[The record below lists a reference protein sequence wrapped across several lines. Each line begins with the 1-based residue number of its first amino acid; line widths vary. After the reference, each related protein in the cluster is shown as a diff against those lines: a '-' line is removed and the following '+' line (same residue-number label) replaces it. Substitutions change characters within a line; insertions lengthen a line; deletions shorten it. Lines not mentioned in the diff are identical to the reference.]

1 MWIMATTTQ
10 AHKTLTKMDQSPF
23 TRRLYEAGTLDD
35 MPSPTRE
42 STPGNVTS
50 NMTTSLPSTPKHYQ
64 FRESASGVNFKASPV
79 TPKAGFTPKFGGPST
94 PNRSTQA
101 TPQGTPTG
109 SWTHPSLKVV
119 KQRSGISKE
128 AMVKRV
134 VYNALSW
141 LVFVLFRSFVK
152 RVFFDWIAP
161 NDLIHLPPDDS
172 PTWKYVLYLQY
183 FIQGVLATNILQALF
198 YLVQPQDKYA
208 DLPMTDEQRELM
220 GLPKLNKKT
229 DIKNVPTP
237 PKYVRNSPGSM
248 NFPSPKPRSRSN
260 STSSSSVGTI
270 SASPG
275 NSSVD
280 LGNLSLGPSASPLRR
295 HPNHVVSNVPGI
307 GTPSPLGKSGVN
319 VAKTIQS
326 TGKNSAANTTANMS
340 LSQST
345 PIGTPKNKSKLNQ
358 SQSFTPTGRYMYYS
372 DSPRKA

>member
-1 MWIMATTTQ
+1 
-10 AHKTLTKMDQSPF
+10 MDQSPF
-23 TRRLYEAGTLDD
+23 TRRLYEAGTLED

-42 STPGNVTS
+42 NVPGNVSS

-79 TPKAGFTPKFGGPST
+79 TPKGGFAPKFGTPKFGT
-94 PNRSTQA
+94 PQTPKTTQA

-109 SWTHPSLKVV
+109 SWTHPSVKVV

-141 LVFVLFRSFVK
+141 LVFVLIRSFVK
-152 RVFFDWIAP
+152 RLFFDWIAP
-161 NDLIHLPPDDS
+161 TELLSLPSDDS
-172 PTWKYVLYLQY
+172 PVWKYALYLQY
-183 FIQGVLATNILQALF
+183 FVQGVFATNILQALF

-208 DLPMTDEQRELM
+208 DLPLTQEQRELL
-220 GLPKLNKKT
+220 GLPKLSKPTEIK
-229 DIKNVPTP
+229 DIPTP
-237 PKYVRNSPGSM
+237 PKYVRHSPGSM

-260 STSSSSVGTI
+260 SSSSVGTI

-275 NSSVD
+275 NASVD

-295 HPNHVVSNVPGI
+295 YPSNVVSNVPGI
-307 GTPSPLGKSGVN
+307 GTPSPLGKSGH
-319 VAKTIQS
+319 VAKTIQA
-326 TGKNSAANTTANMS
+326 TGKTAANTTANMS

-345 PIGTPKNKSKLNQ
+345 PIGTPKNKSKLGQ

-372 DSPRKA
+372 DSPRKS

>member
-1 MWIMATTTQ
+1 
-10 AHKTLTKMDQSPF
+10 MDQSPF
-23 TRRLYEAGTLDD
+23 TRRLYEAGTLED
-35 MPSPTRE
+35 MPSPVRE
-42 STPGNVTS
+42 TTPGNVTS

-79 TPKAGFTPKFGGPST
+79 TPKAGFTPKFGTPKFPGPST
-94 PNRSTQA
+94 PSRSTQA

-141 LVFVLFRSFVK
+141 LVFVLLRSFIK

-161 NDLIHLPPDDS
+161 LELFSLPSDDS
-172 PTWKYVLYLQY
+172 PYWTYLLYLQY

-229 DIKNVPTP
+229 DLKDVPTP
-237 PKYVRNSPGSM
+237 PKYVRNSPGAM
-248 NFPSPKPRSRSN
+248 NFPSPKSRSRSN
-260 STSSSSVGTI
+260 SAASSPSAGSSAVGTI

-295 HPNHVVSNVPGI
+295 QTSHVVSNVPGI
-307 GTPSPLGKSGVN
+307 GTPSPLGKSGLN
-319 VAKTIQS
+319 VAKNLQS
-326 TGKNSAANTTANMS
+326 TGKPANTNAANMS

-345 PIGTPKNKSKLNQ
+345 PIGTPKGKSKLNQ

-372 DSPRKA
+372 DSPRKV

>member
-1 MWIMATTTQ
+1 
-10 AHKTLTKMDQSPF
+10 MDQSPF
-23 TRRLYEAGTLDD
+23 TRRLYEAGTLED

-64 FRESASGVNFKASPV
+64 FRESASGVNFKASPT
-79 TPKAGFTPKFGGPST
+79 TPKAGFTPKFGTPKFPGPST
-94 PNRSTQA
+94 PTTTSNA

-109 SWTHPSLKVV
+109 TWTHPSLKAV

-141 LVFVLFRSFVK
+141 LVFILLRSFVK

-161 NDLIHLPPDDS
+161 HDLVSLPADDS
-172 PTWKYVLYLQY
+172 PVWKYALYLQY
-183 FIQGVLATNILQALF
+183 FVQGVFATNILQALF

-208 DLPMTDEQRELM
+208 DLPMTDEQRELL
-220 GLPKLNKKT
+220 GLPRLNKKAT
-229 DIKNVPTP
+229 DIKDVPTP
-237 PKYVRNSPGSM
+237 PKYVRNSPGAM
-248 NFPSPKPRSRSN
+248 NFPSPKSRSRSN
-260 STSSSSVGTI
+260 SVSSNSAVGTI

-295 HPNHVVSNVPGI
+295 HPSHVVSNVPGI

-326 TGKNSAANTTANMS
+326 TGKSHSNTTSSANMS

-345 PIGTPKNKSKLNQ
+345 PIGTPKNKSRLNQ

-372 DSPRKA
+372 DSPRK

>member
-1 MWIMATTTQ
+1 
-10 AHKTLTKMDQSPF
+10 MDQSPF
-23 TRRLYEAGTLDD
+23 TRRLYEAGTLED

-50 NMTTSLPSTPKHYQ
+50 NMTSLPSTPKHYQ
-64 FRESASGVNFKASPV
+64 FRESESGVNFKASPA
-79 TPKAGFTPKFGGPST
+79 TPKAGFTPKFGTPKLGGPST
-94 PNRSTQA
+94 PLRSSQG

-128 AMVKRV
+128 ALVKRV

-141 LVFVLFRSFVK
+141 LVFWLVRSFVR
-152 RVFFDWIAP
+152 RVYFDWIAP
-161 NDLIHLPPDDS
+161 NDLVSLPADDS
-172 PTWKYVLYLQY
+172 LFWKAVLYLEY
-183 FIQGVLATNILQALF
+183 AVQGAFATNILQALF

-208 DLPMTDEQRELM
+208 DLPLTEEQRELM

-229 DIKNVPTP
+229 QLKDVPTP
-237 PKYVRNSPGSM
+237 PKYVRNSPGAM

-260 STSSSSVGTI
+260 SSSSVGTI

-319 VAKTIQS
+319 VAKTIQA
-326 TGKNSAANTTANMS
+326 TGKTANTSANMS

-345 PIGTPKNKSKLNQ
+345 PIGTPKNKSKLGQ

-372 DSPRKA
+372 DSPRKS

>member
-1 MWIMATTTQ
+1 
-10 AHKTLTKMDQSPF
+10 MDQSPF
-23 TRRLYEAGTLDD
+23 TRRLYEAGTLED

-64 FRESASGVNFKASPV
+64 FRESASGVNFKASPT
-79 TPKAGFTPKFGGPST
+79 TPKAGFTPKFGTPKFPGSST
-94 PNRSTQA
+94 PNRSIQA

-141 LVFVLFRSFVK
+141 LVFILVRSFIK
-152 RVFFDWIAP
+152 RVFYDWIAP
-161 NDLIHLPPDDS
+161 HGDNLFTLPSDDS
-172 PTWKYVLYLQY
+172 QTWKYVLYLQY
-183 FIQGVLATNILQALF
+183 FIQGVFATNILQALF

-220 GLPKLNKKT
+220 GLPKLNKKNT
-229 DIKNVPTP
+229 ELKDVPTP
-237 PKYVRNSPGSM
+237 PKYVRNSPGAM
-248 NFPSPKPRSRSN
+248 NFPSPKSSRSRSN
-260 STSSSSVGTI
+260 SATISSSAVGTI

-295 HPNHVVSNVPGI
+295 HPSHVVSNVPGI

-326 TGKNSAANTTANMS
+326 TGKSSTAANTTANMS

-345 PIGTPKNKSKLNQ
+345 PIGTPKNKSRLNQ